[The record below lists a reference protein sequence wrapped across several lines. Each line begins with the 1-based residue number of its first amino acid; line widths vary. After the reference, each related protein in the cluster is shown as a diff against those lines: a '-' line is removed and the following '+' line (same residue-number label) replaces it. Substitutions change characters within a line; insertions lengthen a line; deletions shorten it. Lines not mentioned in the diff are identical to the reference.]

1 LTASATPFHSV
12 PNTAELPFMTA
23 RRFVHVTIRG
33 RVQGVGFRAFIERQ
47 AQERG
52 LDGWVRNRED
62 GSVEAVFAG
71 ASAAVDAV
79 LGACRQGPPGAAI
92 EDIDVR
98 EEEAAGLIPSSR
110 PAGFFV
116 MPTV

>member
-1 LTASATPFHSV
+1 
-12 PNTAELPFMTA
+12 MTA

-33 RVQGVGFRAFIERQ
+33 KVQGVGFRAFIEQ
-47 AQERG
+47 LAQERA

-71 ASAAVDAV
+71 ASAGVDAV
-79 LGACRQGPPGAAI
+79 LDACRQGPPGAR
-92 EDIDVR
+92 IDGVDLR

>member
-1 LTASATPFHSV
+1 
-12 PNTAELPFMTA
+12 MTA
-23 RRFVHVTIRG
+23 RRFVHVTIHG

-47 AQERG
+47 AQERA

-71 ASAAVDAV
+71 PAGAVDEV
-79 LGACRQGPPGAAI
+79 LAACRQGPEGARV
-92 EDIDVR
+92 EGFDLR

>member
-1 LTASATPFHSV
+1 
-12 PNTAELPFMTA
+12 MTA
-23 RRFVHVTIRG
+23 RRFVHMTIRG

-71 ASAAVDAV
+71 SSAAVDGV
-79 LGACRQGPPGAAI
+79 LDACRKGPSGA
-92 EDIDVR
+92 EVEEIDVR
-98 EEEAAGLIPSSR
+98 EEDAAGLIPSSR

>member
-1 LTASATPFHSV
+1 MPD
-12 PNTAELPFMTA
+12 
-23 RRFVHVTIRG
+23 RRFVHVTIHG
-33 RVQGVGFRAFIERQ
+33 RVQGVGFRYFIEKN
-47 AQERG
+47 AIERA

-62 GSVEAVFAG
+62 GSVEAVLAG
-71 ASAAVDAV
+71 ASGAVDEV
-79 LGACRQGPPGAAI
+79 LVACRRGPHGAVI
-92 EDIDVR
+92 EGFDLR

>member
-1 LTASATPFHSV
+1 MPD
-12 PNTAELPFMTA
+12 
-23 RRFVHVTIRG
+23 RRFVHVTIHG
-33 RVQGVGFRAFIERQ
+33 RVQGVGFRYFIEKN
-47 AQERG
+47 AIERA

-62 GSVEAVFAG
+62 GSVEAVLAG
-71 ASAAVDAV
+71 AAGPVDEV
-79 LGACRQGPPGAAI
+79 LAACRQGPGGAAV
-92 EDIDVR
+92 ERLDLR

>member
-1 LTASATPFHSV
+1 
-12 PNTAELPFMTA
+12 MTA

-33 RVQGVGFRAFIERQ
+33 RVQGVGFRAFIDRQ
-47 AQERG
+47 AQERA

-62 GSVEAVFAG
+62 GSVEAVFSGASTAVDDILESCRMGPAG
-71 ASAAVDAV
+71 AE
-79 LGACRQGPPGAAI
+79 I
-92 EDIDVR
+92 EGFDIR

-110 PAGFFV
+110 PAGFYV

>member
-1 LTASATPFHSV
+1 
-12 PNTAELPFMTA
+12 MTD

-33 RVQGVGFRAFIERQ
+33 RVQGVGFRAFIERS
-47 AQERG
+47 AIERG

-71 ASAAVDAV
+71 AAAKVEDMLAV
-79 LGACRQGPPGAAI
+79 CRKGPRGAGV
-92 EDIDVR
+92 EDLDLR

-110 PAGFFV
+110 PAGFYV
-116 MPTV
+116 LPTV

>member
-1 LTASATPFHSV
+1 
-12 PNTAELPFMTA
+12 MTA
-23 RRFVHVTIRG
+23 RRFVHLTIRG
-33 RVQGVGFRAFIERQ
+33 RVQGVGFRAFVERQ

-52 LDGWVRNRED
+52 LDGWVRNRAD

-71 ASAAVDAV
+71 ASAAVDAM
-79 LGACRQGPPGAAI
+79 LEACRKGPPGARV
-92 EDIDVR
+92 EDFDLR

>member
-1 LTASATPFHSV
+1 
-12 PNTAELPFMTA
+12 MTA

-33 RVQGVGFRAFIERQ
+33 RVQGVGFRAFIERH
-47 AQERG
+47 AQERA

-62 GSVEAVFAG
+62 GSVEAVLAG
-71 ASAAVDAV
+71 ASGAVDEV
-79 LGACRQGPPGAAI
+79 LEACRRGPAGAGV
-92 EDIDVR
+92 EGLDLR
-98 EEEAAGLIPSSR
+98 EEDAAGLIPSSR

>member
-1 LTASATPFHSV
+1 
-12 PNTAELPFMTA
+12 MTA

-33 RVQGVGFRAFIERQ
+33 QVQGVGFRAFIERH

-71 ASAAVDAV
+71 ASAAVDTV
-79 LGACRQGPPGAAI
+79 LEACRQGPRGARI
-92 EDIDVR
+92 ENLDVR

>member
-1 LTASATPFHSV
+1 MPD
-12 PNTAELPFMTA
+12 
-23 RRFVHVTIRG
+23 RRFVHVTIQG
-33 RVQGVGFRAFIERQ
+33 RVQGVGFRYFVEKNAIER
-47 AQERG
+47 A

-71 ASAAVDAV
+71 A
-79 LGACRQGPPGAAI
+79 GARVEEMLELCRKGPRGAKV
-92 EDIDVR
+92 ESFDVR

-110 PAGFFV
+110 PAGFYV